1 MYVASNLWSKRK
13 GKTLSR
19 KSEGGEG
26 GVWEKDVNQVK
37 NNNGRQ
43 TSSEVKGAVSATP

>member
-37 NNNGRQ
+37 NNNE
-43 TSSEVKGAVSATP
+43 SSEVKGAVSATP